1 MPGYKNICFIDTT
14 NFKYDLNDKYS
25 PKLRGGEGA
34 LINLS
39 ESLASLGYKIF
50 VLNNC
55 RKTIKRKNL
64 TWSPINKISFLDL
77 KYDVV
82 ISNGNFKNLGVIK
95 AKKKFLLLHVPI
107 NFEKFLR
114 KKYFIPFFKNK
125 PRVIGLGDYHEE
137 KISKIIKIYG
147 FNKIRWAVDEIFFK
161 SKITNNK
168 SKIAIFNS
176 RHERNLDI
184 LVYIWKNYIY
194 YKNKSLKLLVTGPSL
209 VSYRSHNI
217 FSRKYINQKKIF
229 SDLKKSRVMLIPG
242 HKSETFCLAAQ
253 EANEMCVPIVTLG
266 IGCLKERVEHNFTGF
281 IANTYEEFAKY
292 TLQLFED
299 DKLWMYFRDNLKKKR
314 GRWKW
319 INTAIQIKKI
329 IQQ

>member
-82 ISNGNFKNLGVIK
+82 ISNGNFENLGVIK

-114 KKYFIPFFKNK
+114 KKYFIRFF
-125 PRVIGLGDYHEE
+125 
-137 KISKIIKIYG
+137 
-147 FNKIRWAVDEIFFK
+147 
-161 SKITNNK
+161 
-168 SKIAIFNS
+168 
-176 RHERNLDI
+176 
-184 LVYIWKNYIY
+184 
-194 YKNKSLKLLVTGPSL
+194 
-209 VSYRSHNI
+209 
-217 FSRKYINQKKIF
+217 
-229 SDLKKSRVMLIPG
+229 
-242 HKSETFCLAAQ
+242 
-253 EANEMCVPIVTLG
+253 
-266 IGCLKERVEHNFTGF
+266 
-281 IANTYEEFAKY
+281 
-292 TLQLFED
+292 
-299 DKLWMYFRDNLKKKR
+299 
-314 GRWKW
+314 
-319 INTAIQIKKI
+319 
-329 IQQ
+329 